1 MAKTRALRRRI
12 RSIESTRQV
21 TRTMEMVSTS
31 KLKRAQDRVVGARP
45 YARALAD
52 VIGDLLSPEL
62 AERFPLLRRPASP
75 AKGGPARAA
84 VLLITSNRGLAGAF
98 NANLIRMARERVAE
112 LEGAGYTVD
121 LLVVGKKAIG
131 YFKFVKRPLA
141 LARLDIGD
149 RPTAAHAA
157 ELVDPLAARFE
168 GGELASLDVVFAQ
181 FKSALATPPT
191 LLRVLPVEP
200 SRAEVPAVPRR
211 SKPEEARPA
220 GTTANFILK
229 PGADEL
235 LGALLPLYVRNLVFR
250 ALVETAA
257 SEHGAR
263 RTAMK
268 SATDNAGEILDILRR
283 TYNRARQGQIT
294 QELAE
299 IVGGAEAL
307 KG

>member
-12 RSIESTRQV
+12 RSVESISQV

-45 YARALAD
+45 YAQALAET
-52 VIGDLLSPEL
+52 IADLLSPEL
-62 AERFPLLRRPASP
+62 AERFPLLRQPDPP
-75 AKGGPARAA
+75 AKGGPRRAA
-84 VLLITSNRGLAGAF
+84 VLLVTSNRGLAGAF
-98 NANLIRMARERVAE
+98 NANLIRAALQRERELVARG
-112 LEGAGYTVD
+112 LEVD
-121 LLVVGKKAIG
+121 LLAVGKKGIN
-131 YFKFVKRPLA
+131 YFKFVRRPVT

-149 RPTAAHAA
+149 RPQAHHAA
-157 ELVDPLAARFE
+157 ELAQPLIDRFE
-168 GGELASLDVVFAQ
+168 AGELASFDVVYAH
-181 FKSALATPPT
+181 FKSALSTPPVVD
-191 LLRVLPVEP
+191 RVLPIEP
-200 SRAEVPAVPRR
+200 RGAEPRAHGGATGKGR
-211 SKPEEARPA
+211 S
-220 GTTANFILK
+220 ANFIVK

-235 LGALLPLYVRNLVFR
+235 GGALLPLYVRNMVFR

-268 SATDNAGEILDILRR
+268 NATDNAGEMLDLLRR

-307 KG
+307 NG

>member
-1 MAKTRALRRRI
+1 MAQTRALRRRI
-12 RSIESTRQV
+12 RSIESISQV

-45 YARALAD
+45 YAQALAET
-52 VIGDLLSPEL
+52 IGDLLSPEL
-62 AERFPLLRRPASP
+62 AERFPLLRQPAPPSR
-75 AKGGPARAA
+75 GGPGRAA

-98 NANLIRMARERVAE
+98 NANLIRAAVARERELVAQG
-112 LEGAGYTVD
+112 LEVD
-121 LLVVGKKAIG
+121 LLAVGKKGIN
-131 YFKFVKRPLA
+131 YFKFARRPLA

-149 RPTAAHAA
+149 RPTAQHAA
-157 ELVDPLAARFE
+157 ELTLPLIGRFE
-168 GGELASLDVVFAQ
+168 AGELASLDVVYAR
-181 FKSALATPPT
+181 FKSALITPPVVE
-191 LLRVLPVEP
+191 RVLPIVP
-200 SRAEVPAVPRR
+200 GRADGPKR
-211 SKPEEARPA
+211 S
-220 GTTANFILK
+220 TANFIVR
-229 PGADEL
+229 PGADEI
-235 LGALLPLYVRNLVFR
+235 LGALLPLYVRNMVFR

-268 SATDNAGEILDILRR
+268 SATDNAGEMLDLLRR

>member
-12 RSIESTRQV
+12 RSIESISQV

-45 YARALAD
+45 YAQALAGA
-52 VIGDLLSPEL
+52 IGDLLSPEL
-62 AERFPLLRRPASP
+62 AERFPLLRQPAPPS
-75 AKGGPARAA
+75 KGGPSRAA
-84 VLLITSNRGLAGAF
+84 ILLVTSNRGLAGAF
-98 NANLIRMARERVAE
+98 NANLIRAAREQERK
-112 LEGAGYTVD
+112 LAGQGYAVD
-121 LLVVGKKAIG
+121 LLAVGKKGINF
-131 YFKFVKRPLA
+131 FKFVRRPLA

-149 RPTAAHAA
+149 RPTAEHAR
-157 ELVDPLAARFE
+157 ELADPLIARFE
-168 GGELASLDVVFAQ
+168 AGELASLDVVYAH
-181 FKSALATPPT
+181 FKSALTTPPVVE
-191 LLRVLPVEP
+191 RVLPIVPGGAEP
-200 SRAEVPAVPRR
+200 RAHG
-211 SKPEEARPA
+211 
-220 GTTANFILK
+220 GTAAPSSPANFILR

-235 LGALLPLYVRNLVFR
+235 LSALLPLYVRNMIFR

-263 RTAMK
+263 RAAMK
-268 SATDNAGEILDILRR
+268 SATDNAGEMLDLLRR

>member
-12 RSIESTRQV
+12 RSIESISQV

-45 YARALAD
+45 YAEALAET
-52 VIGDLLSPEL
+52 IGELLSPEL
-62 AERFPLLRRPASP
+62 AERFPLLRQPAPPS
-75 AKGGPARAA
+75 AGGPARAA

-98 NANLIRMARERVAE
+98 NANLIRAAVGRERE
-112 LEGAGYTVD
+112 LSGQGYQVD
-121 LLVVGKKAIG
+121 LLGVGKKGIN
-131 YFKFVKRPLA
+131 YFKFVRRPLA

-149 RPTAAHAA
+149 RPTAQHAV
-157 ELVDPLAARFE
+157 ELVEPLIRSFE
-168 GGELASLDVVFAQ
+168 AGELASLDVVYAR
-181 FKSALATPPT
+181 FKSALSTPPVVE
-191 LLRVLPVEP
+191 RVLPV
-200 SRAEVPAVPRR
+200 VPRR
-211 SKPEEARPA
+211 ADEKASHGA
-220 GTTANFILK
+220 ANFIVK

-235 LGALLPLYVRNLVFR
+235 VGALLPLYVRNMVFR

-268 SATDNAGEILDILRR
+268 NATDNAGEMLDLLRR